1 MEKTSRAYL
10 GSIRNCSEDGLGL
23 TGRHGSSVLLFV
35 GINLSVQNHNH
46 NMIAK
51 AIYSVA

>member
-10 GSIRNCSEDGLGL
+10 GSICNCWEDGLGQ
-23 TGRHGSSVLLFV
+23 TCRHGSSVLLFV
-35 GINLSVQNHNH
+35 GVNPLVQNHNH
-46 NMIAK
+46 NMAAK